1 MIKKFLYILLAVDI
15 IAIVLFFFLTIAN
28 SPVYSIIITLISI
41 LGLSPIF
48 ALIYCLD
55 YIEDLK
61 YTQNKLL
68 SKVKK
73 LEDTLEETDNV
84 EIFSEANTYPAKSN
98 HIDSAKAV
106 WECVK
111 CGTVNKAN
119 TNHCSNCKAP
129 YSPFINPTSDP
140 NAKKKISRWVKYK

>member
-15 IAIVLFFFLTIAN
+15 IAIILFFFLTIAN
-28 SPVYSIIITLISI
+28 SPVYSIILTSISI

-55 YIEDLK
+55 YIENLK
-61 YTQNKLL
+61 YTQSKLL

-73 LEDTLEETDNV
+73 LEDALEETEDT

-98 HIDSAKAV
+98 NTDSAKAV

-111 CGTVNKAN
+111 CGTVNKPD
-119 TNHCSNCKAP
+119 TDCCSNCKAP
-129 YSPFINPTSDP
+129 YSPWINPTDDP
-140 NAKKKISRWVKYK
+140 YKKKKISRWVKFK